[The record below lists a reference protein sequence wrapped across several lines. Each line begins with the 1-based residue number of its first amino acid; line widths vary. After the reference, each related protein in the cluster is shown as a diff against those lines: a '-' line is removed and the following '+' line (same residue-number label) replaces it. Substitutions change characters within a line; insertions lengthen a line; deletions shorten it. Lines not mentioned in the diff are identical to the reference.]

1 MTPKSYFDDAW
12 QRADLFATL
21 HAYVIN
27 NVAAVIQPD
36 ELLRAEWA
44 MRVSALDLYIH
55 EVVSQNLLK
64 IFQGHRP
71 VCPGYSKFQIS
82 SDTLMRIHA
91 SGPGLTSDAAFD
103 LEVRTKLARVTY
115 QFPDDIADGIR
126 MVSTIE
132 LWNEIAKHH
141 GALPA
146 AVKGEAGIL
155 RGELTQI
162 VNRRN
167 KIVHEGDLQPSI
179 PRMPW
184 PITRPDVDHVKT
196 TIERI
201 VGGVEAK
208 VQN

>member
-1 MTPKSYFDDAW
+1 MTPKDYFDEIW
-12 QRADLFATL
+12 RRADLFATL

-27 NVAAVIQPD
+27 NVAPVIQPD

-64 IFQGHRP
+64 IFQGTRP
-71 VCPGYSKFQIS
+71 ISPGFSKLQIS
-82 SDTLMRIHA
+82 SDTLMRIQA
-91 SGPGLTSDAAFD
+91 NGPGLTSDTAFD
-103 LEVRTKLARVTY
+103 LEIRTRLARVTY

-126 MVSTIE
+126 MVSPIE
-132 LWNEIAKHH
+132 LWNEIVRHH
-141 GALPA
+141 GAAPA
-146 AVKGEAGIL
+146 VAKSEAGLL

-184 PITRPDVDHVKT
+184 PISRQDVDHVKL

-201 VGGVEAK
+201 VGGIEAK
-208 VQN
+208 V

>member
-1 MTPKSYFDDAW
+1 MTPKDNFNEVW
-12 QRADLFATL
+12 NRADLFATL

-44 MRVSALDLYIH
+44 LRVSALDLYIH
-55 EVVSQNLLK
+55 EVISQNLLK
-64 IFQGHRP
+64 IFQGTRP
-71 VCPGYSKFQIS
+71 VCPGYSKLQIS

-91 SGPGLTSDAAFD
+91 NGPGLASDTAFD
-103 LEVRTKLARVTY
+103 LEIRTRLARVTY

-126 MVSTIE
+126 MVSPIE

-141 GALPA
+141 GATVA
-146 AVKGEAGIL
+146 AVKSEAGVL

-167 KIVHEGDLQPSI
+167 KIVHEGDLQPSV
-179 PRMPW
+179 PRVPW
-184 PITRPDVDHVKT
+184 PITRQDVDHVKT

-201 VGGVEAK
+201 VCGIEAK
-208 VQN
+208 V